1 MTSIRCTRIVAI
13 LAALVFAL
21 AVAVV
26 TTSGIAEGASE
37 DGKVPDASQNR
48 SAPEP
53 KPGNK
58 HVEQKT
64 AKAPDGNPV
73 LAGSL
78 LVNYETGVS
87 EANQS
92 ADAASVNGQVAHRVD
107 EINLAILELPEKTN
121 LEAAKKALEK
131 RAGVE
136 VVEYDRQ
143 IEPAVTNP
151 SDYFYQQGKQY
162 ELSNQ
167 LRFARAWDMA
177 RGWDIARGRP
187 VRAGVLDSGC
197 AQVRDLKTEIIAD
210 YDFVNRDPYAYD
222 DNGHGTMVAGVV
234 GARTNDGYGMA
245 SGGWRTKILC
255 GKISNSKGIAYSSTM
270 ARGMD
275 WARDRKARVVNLS
288 FQNGGY
294 SQTLNDMA
302 VSLYRSGVLVVASAG
317 NNGKYEQ
324 VNYPSGYR
332 HVLAVSA
339 VNIYDNLA
347 GFSSYGPYVDMAA
360 TGVNVLSVKRNG
372 YYYYVDGTSF
382 AAPEVAAAAALSM
395 GEHNFNANQ
404 ASWRLRGRG
413 ARDVGPSGKD
423 IYFGNGVLNA
433 AGAVAPY

>member
-1 MTSIRCTRIVAI
+1 MTSTRWPRVVAV
-13 LAALVFAL
+13 LAALAFAL

-26 TTSGIAEGASE
+26 GMSGIAEGASE
-37 DGKVPDASQNR
+37 DGVPPDASQNR
-48 SAPEP
+48 AAPEP

-58 HVEQKT
+58 NVEHKT
-64 AKAPDGNPV
+64 VKGPDGNPV

-78 LVNYETGVS
+78 LVNYEADVS
-87 EANQS
+87 KARQN
-92 ADAASVNGQVAHRVD
+92 ADAANVNGKVAHRVG
-107 EINLAILELPEKTN
+107 EIGLAILKLPDNAN
-121 LEAAKKALEK
+121 LEAAKKGLEK
-131 RAGVE
+131 RPGVE

-255 GKISNSKGIAYSSTM
+255 AKIAGSSGYAYYSTM
-270 ARGMD
+270 VQGMD

-288 FQNGGY
+288 FAGRSY
-294 SQTLNDMA
+294 SQTLCDMVA
-302 VSLYRSGVLVVASAG
+302 SVYKSGVLTVAAAG
-317 NNGKYEQ
+317 NSGEYESARYPAACKYAL
-324 VNYPSGYR
+324 G
-332 HVLAVSA
+332 VSA
-339 VNIYDNLA
+339 VNIYDNRA
-347 GFSSYGPYVDMAA
+347 GFSSYGPYVDIAA
-360 TGVNVLSVKRNG
+360 TGVNVLSVKNDG
-372 YYYYVDGTSF
+372 KYYFPDGTSF

-395 GEHNFNANQ
+395 GEHNFNAGQ
-404 ASWRLRGRG
+404 ASWRLRNS
-413 ARDVGPSGKD
+413 ARDVGPGGKD
-423 IYFGNGVLNA
+423 IYYGHGVLNA
-433 AGAVAPY
+433 AAAVAPY